1 MKKILYLTVL
11 FTIVMGFAACSPK
24 ETVKT
29 PVANPPVT
37 DTAPSPTGNAKV
49 SLSALCAEKN
59 GKWLAEYSECEGG
72 DAVWCKTYGGNF
84 NECASAC
91 RHDPNAQICTMQC
104 VQVCSFAEVGPKP
117 ADVPNT
123 K

>member
-1 MKKILYLTVL
+1 MKTINRAILL
-11 FTIVMGFAACSPK
+11 FLFIIALSACSSAP
-24 ETVKT
+24 ENNMPEQT
-29 PVANPPVT
+29 PPA
-37 DTAPSPTGNAKV
+37 GNAKV

-59 GKWLAEYSECEGG
+59 GNWLAEYSECEGV
-72 DAVWCKTYGGNF
+72 DPDFCRTYGGNF

-91 RHDPNAQICTMQC
+91 RHDPKAEVCTMQC
-104 VQVCSFAEVGPKP
+104 VPVCSYAEVGPKP